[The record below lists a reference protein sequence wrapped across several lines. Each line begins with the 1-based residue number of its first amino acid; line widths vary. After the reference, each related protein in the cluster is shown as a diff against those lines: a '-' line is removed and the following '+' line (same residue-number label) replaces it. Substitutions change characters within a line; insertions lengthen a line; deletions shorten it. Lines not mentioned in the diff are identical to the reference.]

1 MKQSV
6 DERREVAEG
15 NKSLKKKKKEK
26 NNEKK
31 RNRGKGSVN

>member
-1 MKQSV
+1 MKQYV
-6 DERREVAEG
+6 DERREIAEG

-31 RNRGKGSVN
+31 KNRGKGSVN